1 MSKTNKSWWLR
12 AKALKPPSLFMNT
25 LKSIKAKEIL
35 CSQDR
40 STVQVELETE
50 RVRVIASVPSG
61 VSTGKYEAVE
71 LRDKDGQGVKKALEN
86 IRKIISP
93 VLAKEDLSNQKRI
106 DGILLKLDGTENKSR
121 LGANAILA
129 VSVAWCC
136 ASAADREIPLYRYIA
151 DLAENGSRAIL
162 PKPSLNF

>member
-1 MSKTNKSWWLR
+1 
-12 AKALKPPSLFMNT
+12 MNT

-35 CSQDR
+35 DSQDR

-93 VLAKEDLSNQKRI
+93 VLAKEDL
-106 DGILLKLDGTENKSR
+106 T
-121 LGANAILA
+121 
-129 VSVAWCC
+129 
-136 ASAADREIPLYRYIA
+136 
-151 DLAENGSRAIL
+151 
-162 PKPSLNF
+162 